1 MGQRLRVLL
10 SKSDTISK
18 RPFERRFETFL
29 EAGLCMPSELR
40 VREAT
45 IAHQHRSIVGTN
57 SLLIDHDLHVATKR
71 AADQLDNVRS
81 LDCLFSPD
89 VAGQETVLPTDAA

>member
-18 RPFERRFETFL
+18 RPLERCLETFL
-29 EAGLCMPSELR
+29 EAGLRMPIELR
-40 VREAT
+40 VRKAT
-45 IAHQHRSIVGTN
+45 ITRQHRSIVGTN
-57 SLLIDHDLHVATKR
+57 SLLIDHDFHVATER
-71 AADQLDNVRS
+71 AADQLDNARS

-89 VAGQETVLPTDAA
+89 VARQETVLPTNVA